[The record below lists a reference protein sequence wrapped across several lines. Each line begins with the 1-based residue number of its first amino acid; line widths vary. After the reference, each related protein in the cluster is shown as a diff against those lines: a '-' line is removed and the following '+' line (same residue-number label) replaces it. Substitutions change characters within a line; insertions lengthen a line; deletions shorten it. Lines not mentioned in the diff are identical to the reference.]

1 MYELSLLIGKVR
13 GKKNPQG
20 YVISTLKRKT
30 KGQKNKIDME
40 ELKVKVVEVSQ
51 EKEQPQGN
59 DYIRVTVE
67 IDGRKIAVWTTESNI
82 NALRFD
88 IDKKR

>member
-1 MYELSLLIGKVR
+1 
-13 GKKNPQG
+13 
-20 YVISTLKRKT
+20 
-30 KGQKNKIDME
+30 ME

-88 IDKKR
+88 ILNNVIFNPFNCLFHKGVFFVFLKIG

>member
-1 MYELSLLIGKVR
+1 
-13 GKKNPQG
+13 
-20 YVISTLKRKT
+20 
-30 KGQKNKIDME
+30 ME

-59 DYIRVTVE
+59 DYIRVTV
-67 IDGRKIAVWTTESNI
+67 DGRKIAVWTTESNI

>member
-1 MYELSLLIGKVR
+1 
-13 GKKNPQG
+13 
-20 YVISTLKRKT
+20 
-30 KGQKNKIDME
+30 ME

-67 IDGRKIAVWTTESNI
+67 IDGRKIDRDKKQKDSDIEPQTTEI
-82 NALRFD
+82 VLPGVT
-88 IDKKR
+88 K